1 MTIESGMTELTT
13 TLPGLETANEPMLEP
28 EAVHGHFIERGPSK
42 RLMLFSGRSHPVLA
56 EKIAERIG
64 VELGAVELRTFA
76 NGETYCRYEESIRGA
91 DVFLIQTGC
100 EPVDR
105 NLFELLVMIDAAR
118 LASAKRITAVL
129 PWFPYSRQDK
139 KSKPREPITGKL
151 VADILQVAG
160 ADRVLTMD
168 LHAGQIQGFFRI
180 PVDHMTALPLFA
192 QYYRD
197 KGFHGPDVVA
207 VSPDLGRA
215 RMAGRFAELLDSELA
230 FMNKTRP
237 APDVAA
243 VTEVIGRVR
252 GKTVILSDD
261 MIVTGGSLI
270 AAADALLEAGAK
282 EVYACATHGL
292 LPGDAFETLQASQL
306 SEIAVSDTVPIDPV
320 MKPEK
325 IQVLSVSEILAKTIL
340 NVFEDESVSGIFP
353 GGNQLF

>member
-1 MTIESGMTELTT
+1 MTIESGMSELTT
-13 TLPGLETANEPMLEP
+13 TLPGLETASEPTLEP

-91 DVFLIQTGC
+91 DVFLVQTGC

-252 GKTVILSDD
+252 GQTVILSDD

-292 LPGDAFETLQASQL
+292 LPGDAFEQLQESQL
-306 SEIAVSDTVPIDPV
+306 TEIAVSDTVPIDPV
-320 MKPEK
+320 TKPEK

>member
-1 MTIESGMTELTT
+1 
-13 TLPGLETANEPMLEP
+13 
-28 EAVHGHFIERGPSK
+28 
-42 RLMLFSGRSHPVLA
+42 
-56 EKIAERIG
+56 
-64 VELGAVELRTFA
+64 
-76 NGETYCRYEESIRGA
+76 
-91 DVFLIQTGC
+91 
-100 EPVDR
+100 
-105 NLFELLVMIDAAR
+105 VMIDAAR

-252 GKTVILSDD
+252 GKSVILSDD

-292 LPGDAFETLQASQL
+292 LPGDAFEKLQESEL

-320 MKPEK
+320 TKPEK

>member
-1 MTIESGMTELTT
+1 
-13 TLPGLETANEPMLEP
+13 
-28 EAVHGHFIERGPSK
+28 
-42 RLMLFSGRSHPVLA
+42 
-56 EKIAERIG
+56 
-64 VELGAVELRTFA
+64 
-76 NGETYCRYEESIRGA
+76 
-91 DVFLIQTGC
+91 
-100 EPVDR
+100 
-105 NLFELLVMIDAAR
+105 
-118 LASAKRITAVL
+118 
-129 PWFPYSRQDK
+129 
-139 KSKPREPITGKL
+139 
-151 VADILQVAG
+151 
-160 ADRVLTMD
+160 
-168 LHAGQIQGFFRI
+168 
-180 PVDHMTALPLFA
+180 MTALPLFA

-215 RMAGRFAELLDSELA
+215 RMAGRFAELLESELA

-292 LPGDAFETLQASQL
+292 LPGDAFETLQESQL
-306 SEIAVSDTVPIDPV
+306 TEIAVSDTVPIDPV
-320 MKPEK
+320 TKPEK